1 MYRAPAGGRHFSGYV
16 MKEWTPG
23 PYFSVIPVFQH
34 PHSDENT
41 GIDTRVYDIT
51 IYDETGSAL
60 CFMDKLELRNSGNT
74 NTGWGGRESS
84 SGGWGSGGCWGS
96 SSKNDDVTDK
106 TKPTTQKTVD
116 TLQFRPHRIAPGV
129 RRVLGGAHPK
139 MLRIRLLL
147 GRAHRAAVGVHP
159 VPSLTR
165 VVGGVPP
172 ARTPTPL
179 IQTLR
184 FRPRRITP
192 GVHQVPHAKGTLDS
206 SATGWGSSGNAWGSS
221 SWGSS
226 NESA

>member
-74 NTGWGGRESS
+74 NTGWGGGESS

-147 GRAHRAAVGVHP
+147 AV
-159 VPSLTR
+159 SDT
-165 VVGGVPP
+165 GG
-172 ARTPTPL
+172 
-179 IQTLR
+179 
-184 FRPRRITP
+184 
-192 GVHQVPHAKGTLDS
+192 
-206 SATGWGSSGNAWGSS
+206 GWGSSSKNADTADTNPPVQASSDNAWGSS
-221 SWGSS
+221 STTR
-226 NESA
+226 